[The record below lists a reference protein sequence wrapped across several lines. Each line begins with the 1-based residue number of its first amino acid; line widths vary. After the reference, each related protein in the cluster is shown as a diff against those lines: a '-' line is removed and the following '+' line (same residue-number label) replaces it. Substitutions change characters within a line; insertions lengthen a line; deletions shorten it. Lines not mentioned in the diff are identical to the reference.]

1 MVGIMRAR
9 RRTLV
14 FVAVAAC
21 LSAGALMALIGY
33 VGMTTLAG
41 F

>member
-9 RRTLV
+9 RRSLV
-14 FVAVAAC
+14 FVAVTAC
-21 LSAGALMALIGY
+21 LLAGGLMALIGF